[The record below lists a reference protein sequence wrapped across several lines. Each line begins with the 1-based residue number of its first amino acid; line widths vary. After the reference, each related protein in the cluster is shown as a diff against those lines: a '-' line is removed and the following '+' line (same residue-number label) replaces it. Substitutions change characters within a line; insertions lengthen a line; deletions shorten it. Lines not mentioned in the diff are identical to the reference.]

1 MDGWFLKNH
10 IINYFFLVWLQ
21 SSNFDLNKPHASM
34 VLIAGSAWLL
44 LKGTV
49 SLMDLSLLSPP
60 LADGT
65 LI

>member
-21 SSNFDLNKPHASM
+21 SSNFDSNKPHASM

-49 SLMDLSLLSPP
+49 SLMDLSLLPPP